1 MVLWNRKEPVPLQFH
16 RIFFYWDLLH
26 FHGIYSSA
34 LKSCADQLAEVF
46 TNAFNMSLGL
56 SVIPTCFKKATIVLA
71 PKKSTI
77 SCLKNYRPMEL
88 IVDGPIRHLLLPACL
103 PASLDSLQFTY
114 HTNRSVGDA
123 ITLALHMSLSDLE
136 WKNTLCENIVGRPQV
151 SIQYQNAQQ
160 ACHPSYMTWGWTDIC
175 ATGSWT
181 FWQVGHK
188 WSELAAS
195 HSAQELLKAACSGP
209 FLYSLFTRGVTVHVF
224 VPGPFQ
230 YRTFGMVQVCTK
242 CNL

>member
-1 MVLWNRKEPVPLQFH
+1 MHSTCRLVCPWSPLALRKPPLYWPLRNLPFLVWRTTAPWNWLWMGP
-16 RIFFYWDLLH
+16 
-26 FHGIYSSA
+26 
-34 LKSCADQLAEVF
+34 
-46 TNAFNMSLGL
+46 
-56 SVIPTCFKKATIVLA
+56 SVIC
-71 PKKSTI
+71 S
-77 SCLKNYRPMEL
+77 
-88 IVDGPIRHLLLPACL
+88 CL

-114 HTNRSVGDA
+114 YTNRSVGDA

-136 WKNTLCENIVGRPQV
+136 WKNTLCENIVGQPQV

-209 FLYSLFTRGVTVHVF
+209 FLYSLLTRGVTVHVF